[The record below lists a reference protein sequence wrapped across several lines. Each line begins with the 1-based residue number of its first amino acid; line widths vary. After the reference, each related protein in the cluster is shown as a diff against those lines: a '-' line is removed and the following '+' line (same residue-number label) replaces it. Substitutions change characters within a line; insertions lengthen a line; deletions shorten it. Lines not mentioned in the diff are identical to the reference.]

1 MFKLIGALT
10 SKPYSFSA
18 RSWELES
25 VSFIDFYDSL
35 LSNISISLRGLSI
48 LRILPR
54 INENLNEEWISD
66 KIRFSYDGYRR
77 QRLVVPL
84 YKSNQLNSNFLELS
98 WKEAFFFFFYN
109 WNYEN
114 YDFVS
119 ENSVDVVSGNFI
131 DLESYVSLKQMFNS
145 FSSVKSF
152 FYSQFLNFFDN
163 TYFSN
168 FFANF
173 DLKKLNSSDLVF
185 LAGSNLRYES
195 PVLHLKLLRLSN
207 QGVPV
212 FTLGSS
218 SNFKFKNYSLGN
230 SLNSFQK
237 FLGGKNK
244 YSLLFSKAKN
254 PVGFFGESLFRRLDG
269 KYLSQI
275 FINNKY
281 LSRFLFSRVS
291 MNPSTLSSLSLNS
304 MDNSLNLNLYSQYNS
319 KSKKILYLYNSDEIL
334 LDKNNYSFI
343 VYQGHHG
350 DRGSF
355 LSNLILPSTFL
366 IEKSGTFLSFDGHFS
381 SYNFVIKPGYQVRTD
396 WRIFKAL
403 SLFLGNNVNI
413 NYFKFLDLRILVQI
427 FLPDFLKKKSLTFK
441 YFNSFSSN
449 LFFEVNNSIL
459 YSNYIDYFLDD
470 SVSRSSRI
478 MAVAALRFKKFFYNF

>member
-25 VSFIDFYDSL
+25 VSFVDFYDSL

-48 LRILPR
+48 LRVLPR

-84 YKSNQLNSNFLELS
+84 FKSNEVNSNFLELS

-119 ENSVDVVSGNFI
+119 ENSLDVVSGNFI
-131 DLESYVSLKQMFNS
+131 DLESYASLKQMFNS
-145 FSSVKSF
+145 FNSVKSY
-152 FYSQFLNFFDN
+152 FYSQFLTFFDN

-168 FFANF
+168 FFVNF
-173 DLKKLNSSDLVF
+173 DLKKLNASDLIF

-212 FTLGSS
+212 FTLGSP

-230 SLNSFQK
+230 SLASVQK

-254 PVGFFGESLFRRLDG
+254 PVGFFGESLFKRLDG
-269 KYLSQI
+269 KSLSQI
-275 FINNKY
+275 FINNKFFK
-281 LSRFLFSRVS
+281 RFSFSHVS
-291 MNPSTLSSLSLNS
+291 MNPSTLSSLSLNAF
-304 MDNSLNLNLYSQYNS
+304 DNSLNLNLYSQYSN
-319 KSKKILYLYNSDEIL
+319 KFKKVLYLYNADEIL
-334 LDKNNYSFI
+334 LDKSKYSFI

-350 DRGSF
+350 DRGSS
-355 LSNLILPSTFL
+355 LSNLIFPSTFL
-366 IEKSGTFLSFDGHFS
+366 IEKSGTFLSIDGRFS
-381 SYNFVIKPGYQVRTD
+381 SYDFVIKPGYQVRTD

-403 SLFLGNNVNI
+403 SLFLGNNINV
-413 NYFKFLDLRILVQI
+413 NYFKFLDLQVLVQI
-427 FLPDFLKKKSLTFK
+427 FLPDFLKKKFLTFK

-459 YSNYIDYFLDD
+459 YSNYIDYFLND